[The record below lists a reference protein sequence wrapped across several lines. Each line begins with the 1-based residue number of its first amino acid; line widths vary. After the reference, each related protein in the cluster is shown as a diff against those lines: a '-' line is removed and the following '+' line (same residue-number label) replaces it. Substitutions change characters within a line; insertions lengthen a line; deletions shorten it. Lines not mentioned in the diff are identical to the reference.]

1 MIRPMLLVVLLSA
14 MPVAAHAGDLCAAE
28 AEAVQK
34 ESKRHGLD
42 PALANPTEP
51 AAIEQMKQAKAHHQA
66 GVKLASMVATREQ
79 AAPEF
84 SAAID
89 GYVAAALLSSAP
101 LLLYNQAQVYRAAGD
116 YPSAIE
122 QYGQFIKRAKPR
134 PALRSLIECQI
145 DAMRAELERAASTA
159 PPQGPAGASDPPTT
173 GKAPVAA
180 TRPAPRPTLTATSGL
195 EQPTEATEA
204 PRAPPWHADP
214 VGWGLTGGGLVVVGL
229 GAYWLV
235 DAGDLRSQA
244 RGESRDDVRIELDDK
259 ADDRQ
264 TWGTIT
270 TAAGAAILVT
280 GIVKLAIRP
289 DAPRS
294 RVSLSIAPG
303 GLVVAGRF

>member
-1 MIRPMLLVVLLSA
+1 MIRPMLLVALLSA

-34 ESKRHGLD
+34 DSKRHGLD

-51 AAIEQMKQAKAHHQA
+51 AALDKMKDAKAHHQA

-159 PPQGPAGASDPPTT
+159 PPQGPAGASDLPTT
-173 GKAPVAA
+173 RKPSVAA
-180 TRPAPRPTLTATSGL
+180 TPPSPTPTVTSEL
-195 EQPTEATEA
+195 EQRTDAIEA
-204 PRAPPWHADP
+204 PTAPPWHADP

-235 DAGDLRSQA
+235 EAGDLRSQA
-244 RGESRDDVRIELDDK
+244 RDESRDDVRIELDDK
-259 ADDRQ
+259 ADGRQ

>member
-1 MIRPMLLVVLLSA
+1 MIRPMLLVALLSA

-34 ESKRHGLD
+34 DSKRYGLD

-51 AAIEQMKQAKAHHQA
+51 AALDKMKDAKAHHQA

-159 PPQGPAGASDPPTT
+159 PPQGPAGAGEPTT
-173 GKAPVAA
+173 SKPSVAA
-180 TRPAPRPTLTATSGL
+180 TPPVPTPTLTAAAGL
-195 EQPTEATEA
+195 DPRPEANEA
-204 PRAPPWHADP
+204 PTAPPWHADP

-235 DAGDLRSQA
+235 EAGDLRSQA
-244 RGESRDDVRIELDDK
+244 RDESRDDVRIELDNK
-259 ADDRQ
+259 ADGRQ

-270 TAAGAAILVT
+270 TAAGAAIHVT

-289 DAPRS
+289 EAPRS